1 VLEENFMSARRLRRR
16 ATVVVL
22 ALVLAAIGA
31 PFAAVTGAEMRGR
44 IVVPVQPRVA
54 RIISLVPA
62 VTEMLFA
69 MDAGPQVIAVSSY
82 DRFPPEVASRPKVGA
97 LVDPD
102 FERIIALRPELVVVY
117 GSQQD
122 LIDRLARVKI
132 PIFNY
137 RHAALPD
144 ISETIQRLGDRIG
157 RSAEAKREVA
167 RIQRELDDVRRAVAG
182 RPRPKTA
189 LLFGREEGTLRSV
202 FASAGVGFMHDMLD
216 IAGGADAFGDV
227 KRQSLQVTTETMI
240 ARAPEVIL
248 ELHPGEGWTP
258 ERIERERALW
268 KALPTLPAVRAGHVY
283 MLADDLLLVP
293 GPRVDTAVRMIA
305 RALHPEAFPR

>member
-1 VLEENFMSARRLRRR
+1 MREGRLTRRR
-16 ATVVVL
+16 FIAAVGGLLAVL
-22 ALVLAAIGA
+22 AA
-31 PFAAVTGAEMRGR
+31 PFAAMPVSLERGR
-44 IVVPVQPRVA
+44 VVVPVQPRVS
-54 RIISLVPA
+54 RIVSLVPA

-69 MDAGPQVIAVSSY
+69 IDAGPQVIAVSSF
-82 DRFPPEVASRPKVGA
+82 DRYPPEVASRPKVGA

-102 FERIIALRPELVVVY
+102 FERIIALTPDLVVVY

-122 LIDRLARVKI
+122 LISRLARVKI

-167 RIQRELDDVRRAVAG
+167 RIQRELDEVRRAVAG

-189 LLFGREEGTLRSV
+189 LLFGREAGTLRSV
-202 FASAGVGFMHDMLD
+202 FASAGVGFLHDVLEV
-216 IAGGADAFGDV
+216 AGGADAFDDV

-248 ELHPGEGWTP
+248 ELRPDEGWTP
-258 ERIERERALW
+258 ERLERERALW
-268 KALPTLPAVRAGHVY
+268 KGLPTLPAVRTGRVYILAG
-283 MLADDLLLVP
+283 DLLLVP
-293 GPRVDTAVRMIA
+293 GPRVGTAVRMIA
-305 RALHPEAFPR
+305 RTLHPDAFAR